1 LKIKSTSKISTK
13 SKEKTTRKNTA
24 EASVEFL
31 EVFGVEPADQSE
43 PEVVIEEF
51 GTIDTI
57 TDTHAGIK
65 EVEMRIFFRS
75 IQQPFHFI
83 LNV

>member
-1 LKIKSTSKISTK
+1 LKIKSTSKISPK
-13 SKEKTTRKNTA
+13 NKEKTTRKDTA
-24 EASVEFL
+24 EASVEVL

-43 PEVVIEEF
+43 PEVVIEEL

-65 EVEMRIFFRS
+65 EVETHNFLRS
-75 IQQPFHFI
+75 IQEPFLFI
-83 LNV
+83 LTV